1 MELIHFTLKT
11 WDIYDDLFQPISVDF
26 NGEKSISV
34 FKSIIIFI
42 LNVVVIAFLLVLFAL
57 YTNHNMH

>member
-1 MELIHFTLKT
+1 MM
-11 WDIYDDLFQPISVDF
+11 IYYLFQPPRRF
-26 NGEKSISV
+26 WEKSIISV

-42 LNVVVIAFLLVLFAL
+42 LNVVVIAFLLVLAL

>member
-1 MELIHFTLKT
+1 MM
-11 WDIYDDLFQPISVDF
+11 IYYLFQPPRRF
-26 NGEKSISV
+26 YGEKSIISV

>member
-1 MELIHFTLKT
+1 MM
-11 WDIYDDLFQPISVDF
+11 IYYLFQPPVDF
-26 NGEKSISV
+26 TEKSIISV
-34 FKSIIIFI
+34 FNIIFI